1 MNFNHFKQVGG
12 GNPFKKTFASS
23 GKMMAACMLVSSLS
37 LSATVSANNAE
48 YTEAAKAV
56 LQADKITVTGVVF
69 DENNLPVIGANITE
83 VGTTNGIITDFDGNF
98 SLNVAKGSSI
108 QISYIGYQTQ
118 TIKVTGTQKL
128 VINLE
133 VDRQSLDEVV
143 VVGYGSV
150 KKQNLTGSVSKITD
164 DAMTERPIA
173 TLGEAFQGQLA
184 GVSSASSGGGLPGSE
199 LSIRIRGINTIN
211 GTSNPLYVIDG
222 VPRDN
227 MSDLNPSD
235 IASIQVLKD
244 ASSTA
249 IYGSRGASG
258 VILIETKQG
267 KGKPSVTFD
276 AYYGFQNAERTM
288 DLMEGPEYVAF
299 NMYRRN
305 LAHLREGGSMS
316 DPMSARKSANR
327 IADWWT
333 TTTEFTN
340 WQQEMFQSAPIQ
352 NYQASAS
359 AKGDMGSI
367 FFSVGYLDQEGIIVG
382 SDYNKINARLNAS
395 LNISKN
401 FRIGLNMGTSRSVQN
416 TGGGGAK
423 ESPIHHALM
432 QSPLVGLDEATRDQG
447 IPSQDEVGVAYV
459 NPYLRAKNTLDQNEY
474 TRINAAIWAEYDIM
488 EGLKFKTQYSN
499 TYDGFKNEYFVP
511 GYINYNS
518 AKTQG
523 SSDAS
528 RTDSW
533 TLQNTL
539 TYDKTIAEKHVF
551 NFLLG
556 QSAEK
561 QSYYGIS
568 ATATDWPYDNLNTL
582 NLAATPTEAST
593 SKTAY
598 TNASFFGRVSY
609 NFDEKYLLTASVRR
623 DGSSR
628 FGRNSKWGTF
638 PAVSAGWKINE
649 EAFLKDVDWISLLKL
664 RASWGKAGNDNI
676 GGNYPS
682 VAALGTYTT
691 SWNNALVSG
700 AAPSNMPNVDLQ
712 WEATKSLNFGFDFSA
727 FQNRLQVNVD
737 YYINNTDNLLFSMPI
752 PQTTGFGSYTTNI
765 GSVRNTGI
773 ELDITSHNINKGD
786 FKWTTNLNLSHNKNE
801 VTDMGGQKE
810 LIVTSWSQRYKTEI
824 GKPLSQYLAYKTDGF
839 LTKDCF
845 DANGKAIVPILA
857 GQEEG
862 NPRYVDQ
869 NGDGKITADDQV
881 VCGNNLP
888 DVTFG
893 FTNKFSYKNFELSV
907 LLQGQLGGEVMYIG
921 ARHNDIASDRNTYKH
936 WLNSYKPDFEALY
949 GPGENPIP
957 EEYIKKHGIDMS
969 WDGKTGYAFGQSGG
983 GMADDRR
990 IYDATY
996 LRIKNITLSYTLP
1009 KSLLNKTLLS
1019 SARIY
1024 GSVDNVYT
1032 FTDYPGFT
1040 PESNTNGSGA
1050 TRMGVDYSTYP
1061 LSRRFIMGV
1070 NLVF

>member
-1 MNFNHFKQVGG
+1 MNLKFSKIA
-12 GNPFKKTFASS
+12 TS
-23 GKMMAACMLVSSLS
+23 GKMMAACMLISSLS
-37 LSATVSANNAE
+37 LSAASANNAE
-48 YTEAAKAV
+48 FRAEAAKAA

-69 DENNLPVIGANITE
+69 DENNEPVIGANVTE

-98 SLNVAKGSSI
+98 TLNVAKGSSI

-118 TIKVTGTQKL
+118 TIKVTGAQKL

-150 KKQNLTGSVSKITD
+150 KKQNLTGSVSKMTD
-164 DAMTERPIA
+164 ESMAERPIA

-184 GVSSASSGGGLPGSE
+184 GVSSASSGGGLPGEE

-211 GTSNPLYVIDG
+211 GVSQPLYVIDG

-288 DLMEGPEYVAF
+288 DLMEGAEYVA
-299 NMYRRN
+299 NQMYRRN
-305 LAHLREGGSMS
+305 LEHLRAGGSMS
-316 DPMSARKSANR
+316 DPMSARNPSHR
-327 IADWWT
+327 IPDWWAT
-333 TTTEFTN
+333 TTKFTN
-340 WQQEMFQSAPIQ
+340 WQQEMLQSAPIQ

-367 FFSVGYLDQEGIIVG
+367 FFSVGYLDQEGIVIG

-416 TGGGGAK
+416 VGGGGAK

-432 QSPLVGLDEATRDQG
+432 ESPLIGLDEATYDQG
-447 IPSQDEVGVAYV
+447 MPSADEYGEAYP
-459 NPYLRAKNTLDQNEY
+459 NPVLRAQRTLNQNEY

-499 TYDGFKNEYFVP
+499 TYDAGKNETFTP
-511 GYINYNS
+511 GSVYYS
-518 AKTQG
+518 TGKTTG
-523 SSDAS
+523 SSSSS
-528 RTDSW
+528 RTDNW
-533 TLQNTL
+533 MIQNTL
-539 TYDKTIAEKHVF
+539 TYDKTIAEKHIF

-561 QSYYGIS
+561 ASYYGIS
-568 ATATDWPYDNLNTL
+568 AAATGWPYDNLTTL
-582 NLAATPTEAST
+582 NNASTPTTAST
-593 SKTAY
+593 SRTAY
-598 TNASFFGRVSY
+598 ANASFFGRVSY
-609 NFDEKYLLTASVRR
+609 NFNEKYLLTASLRR

-628 FGRNSKWGTF
+628 FGANSKWGTF

-664 RASWGKAGNDNI
+664 RASWGKAGNDNF
-676 GGNYPS
+676 GSNYPS
-682 VAALGTYTT
+682 VALLGTYAT
-691 SWNNALVSG
+691 SWNGALVSG
-700 AAPSNMPNVDLQ
+700 AAPKNMANVDLQ

-727 FQNRLQVNVD
+727 FNNRLQVNVD
-737 YYINNTDNLLFSMPI
+737 YYINNTDNLLFDMPI
-752 PQTTGFGSYTTNI
+752 PYTTGFNSYTTNI

-801 VTDMGGQKE
+801 VTDMGGQQSFIKK
-810 LIVTSWSQRYKTEI
+810 SWSQQYLTEI
-824 GKPLSQYLAYKTDGF
+824 GKPLSQFLAYETNGF

-845 DANGKAIVPILA
+845 DANGKAIVPIMS

-862 NPRYVDQ
+862 NVRYVDQ
-869 NGDGKITADDQV
+869 NGDGKINSEDYV
-881 VCGNNLP
+881 VCGNSLP
-888 DVTFG
+888 DLTFG
-893 FTNKFSYKNFELSV
+893 FTNKFTYKNFELSV
-907 LLQGQLGGEVMYIG
+907 LLQGQLGGEVLYIG
-921 ARHNDIASDRNTYKH
+921 ARHNDIGNSNRNTYKH

-949 GPGENPIP
+949 GVGENPIP
-957 EEYIKKHGIDMS
+957 EDYIKKHGIDMS
-969 WDGKTGYAFGQSGG
+969 WDGKTAFAYGKSGG
-983 GMADDRR
+983 GNDDDQR

-996 LRIKNITLSYTLP
+996 VRIKNITLSYTLP
-1009 KSLLNKTLLS
+1009 KSLLKKTLLG

-1040 PESNTNGSGA
+1040 PESNTSGNN
-1050 TRMGVDYSTYP
+1050 TTIMGVDYSTYP
-1061 LSRRFIMGV
+1061 LSRRFILGV